1 MTRVYRL
8 TPVYLTDLDWQ
19 ASTHR
24 GEVIVRAASEAEARE
39 LATLAFGPARGVAR
53 SPWKYAYAVEVRVLD
68 DEHYPAEGPPG
79 VLEPAAGA
87 HPAHGRSEGQA
98 SSAGEAG
105 DGSASRGKSRNHGR
119 TCRHSG

>member
-24 GEVIVRAASEAEARE
+24 GEAIVRAASEAEARD
-39 LATLAFGPARGVAR
+39 LATRAFTARGVAQ
-53 SPWKYAYAVEVRVLD
+53 SPWNYAYAVEVRVLD
-68 DEHYPAEGPPG
+68 DGHYPAEGPPG

-87 HPAHGRSEGQA
+87 HPAHGRCEGQA

-105 DGSASRGKSRNHGR
+105 HSSASRGKSRDRGR